1 MSEAGEI
8 KRIRVTRV
16 KSLIGRLPSHRRTA
30 MALGL
35 GRTGRSAEHDATP
48 PILGMIRKISYLLK
62 VEEI

>member
-1 MSEAGEI
+1 MDKP
-8 KRIRVTRV
+8 KRLRITQK

-30 MALGL
+30 EALGL
-35 GRTGRSAEHDATP
+35 KRTGHAVEQDATP